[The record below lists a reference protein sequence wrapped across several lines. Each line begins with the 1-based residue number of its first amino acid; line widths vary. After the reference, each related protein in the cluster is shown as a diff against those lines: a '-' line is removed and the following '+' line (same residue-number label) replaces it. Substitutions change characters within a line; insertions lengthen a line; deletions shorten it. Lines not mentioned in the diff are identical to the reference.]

1 MAQKVFLTS
10 RWVWNLTVPS
20 LQFAS
25 KPSMW
30 ELCWLVM
37 TLLKSLPFTGNDD
50 VCAAFMHSCC
60 FPNLLR
66 RGAFSARTSNL
77 NSNAH
82 LFPRHYGINS
92 FPSMSSQAALEQ
104 LVLTPLCHHSSLV
117 CGSLFVWGW
126 RYCPIASFLRGLW
139 EEMLRAR
146 KSQERV
152 GVVRR
157 VGLCLNSHFL
167 SFFLIPSPWFSAPP
181 PDQPVFVWNVWE
193 AFQTQNRL
201 LKEIRASLSS
211 WSWHEG
217 QAVQPLR

>member
-126 RYCPIASFLRGLW
+126 RYCPIASFLRGFEKKCW
-139 EEMLRAR
+139 E
-146 KSQERV
+146 QEKV
-152 GVVRR
+152 QSWWEWSD
-157 VGLCLNSHFL
+157 GLGCV
-167 SFFLIPSPWFSAPP
+167 LIHTSC
-181 PDQPVFVWNVWE
+181 
-193 AFQTQNRL
+193 
-201 LKEIRASLSS
+201 LSS
-211 WSWHEG
+211 WSLLDFLPRPPTNLSLCETFG
-217 QAVQPLR
+217 KRFRRKTDF